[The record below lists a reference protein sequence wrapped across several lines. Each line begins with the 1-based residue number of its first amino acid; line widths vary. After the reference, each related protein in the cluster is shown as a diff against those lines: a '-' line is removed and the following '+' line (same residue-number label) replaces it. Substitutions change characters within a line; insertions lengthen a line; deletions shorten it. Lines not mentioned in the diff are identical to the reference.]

1 MKRSVRQPMVTAVA
15 AAVALL
21 VGISACSSSNG
32 TGTTAGG
39 TTNAPSAAASNGTSG
54 GGSSSAPAGASS
66 RSSAPAGT
74 SGGTTSSAPDSITV
88 AWTEAVA
95 TMNPYRSADNTT
107 VWAVTLYGGQL
118 EQTDAEGALSPGL
131 AESYKASD
139 DGLTYTF
146 TLRKDLKFSDGSP
159 LTSKDV
165 VATFK
170 YEMTDKANVRA
181 GDVAAWKDVT
191 APDADTVVITLTS
204 PQPSLPG
211 VLSRPQHSIFP
222 AGSLDDPDTF
232 FQKPISAGQYAV
244 ETYASNGDTLVLK
257 RNDNFYGAKPAIETF
272 TYKRVPDVS
281 TRIIDL
287 KSGSIDVALDL
298 PASAV
303 AQADTATTVSQAVKV
318 YGNQWIWMNNR
329 TGPLS
334 DVNVRKAI
342 NYAVDRDQIN
352 KLAFAGKSTPVGS
365 LWPVTMPAY
374 KLSGNTIPMNVDLD
388 KAKALLKGT
397 ACENGCNLKIQVRQG
412 VPIDQS
418 SALVIK
424 QNLAKIG
431 ITVDIVAVDTTTA
444 TANESAGTFEM
455 ETHKFTGYAQP
466 DSYLTLCCLSTG
478 GIHSVFSGWT
488 SPEADAA
495 VEKVLSTSGDAR
507 DEALKAIDQ
516 AFAKDLP
523 YIPLVNYVVFA
534 GVSKK
539 VVDWFTILPSFS
551 LSVKPAK

>member
-1 MKRSVRQPMVTAVA
+1 MKRTARRSAVA
-15 AAVALL
+15 ALAVTAM
-21 VGISACSSSNG
+21 VGLAACSGS
-32 TGTTAGG
+32 TGAAGPTG
-39 TTNAPSAAASNGTSG
+39 ASGGQAGSDSASASAPARSGG
-54 GGSSSAPAGASS
+54 GGSSD
-66 RSSAPAGT
+66 
-74 SGGTTSSAPDSITV
+74 APDSITV

-107 VWAVTLYGGQL
+107 VWAVSLYGGRL
-118 EQTDAEGALSPGL
+118 EQSDVNGELSPGL
-131 AESYKASD
+131 AESYQASD

-146 TLRKDLKFSDGSP
+146 KLRKDLAFSDGSP

-181 GDVAAWKDVT
+181 GDVSAWKDVT
-191 APDADTVVITLTS
+191 APDPDTVVITLKS

-211 VLSRPQHSIFP
+211 VVARPQHSIFP
-222 AGSLDDPDTF
+222 AGSLDNPDEF
-232 FQKPISAGQYAV
+232 FKKPISAGQYAV
-244 ETYASNGDTLVLK
+244 ESYSSNGETLVLK
-257 RNDNFYGAKPAIETF
+257 RNDRFYGDKPAIETF

-287 KSGSIDVALDL
+287 KSGTIDVALDL
-298 PASAV
+298 PAAAV
-303 AQADTATTVSQAVKV
+303 DQVETATTQAEAVKV
-318 YGNQWIWMNNR
+318 YGNQWIWMNIR
-329 TGPLS
+329 SGPLS

-342 NYAVDRDQIN
+342 NYAVDRDEVN

-365 LWPVTMPAY
+365 LWPQTMPAY
-374 KLSGNTIPMNVDLD
+374 KLSGNTIPMTVDLN
-388 KAKALLKGT
+388 KAKELLKGT

-412 VPIDQS
+412 VPIDQQ

-424 QNLAKIG
+424 QDLQKIG

-444 TANESAGTFEM
+444 TANESAGSFEM
-455 ETHKFTGYAQP
+455 ESHKFTGYAEP

-478 GIHSVFSGWT
+478 GIHSVFSGWAN
-488 SPEADAA
+488 PDVDAA
-495 VEKVLSTSGDAR
+495 VEKVLSTSGPAR
-507 DEALKAIDQ
+507 DDALKTIDKL
-516 AFAKDLP
+516 FAEDLP

-539 VVDWFTILPSFS
+539 VADWFTITPSYS
-551 LSVKPAK
+551 LEVNPVS